1 MMAMMNDDH
10 KNDGN
15 GDQKEG
21 KGDFKTLNHPLKCGT
36 SDLKNL
42 EPSFNI
48 DVAHLVPAE
57 EGIILQ
63 NHLKKKHLQMQSI
76 QHQENLICV
85 PHNHSKLPRCRL
97 AGGDVHLQPGSEI
110 VSI

>member
-97 AGGDVHLQPGSEI
+97 AGRDVHL
-110 VSI
+110 